1 MQKVIIDTNVLISAL
16 IQKSFPYQ
24 IIDELFIE
32 QRIELCISENIFA
45 EYLEV
50 LSRPKFAKYP
60 DFVSR
65 AENLLAEIEAKSLS
79 YKPKVRLDIIKDK
92 DDNKF
97 LELAD
102 ECSANFIITG
112 NTNDFTEE
120 NYKQTKIVTPK
131 FYWERFRPT

>member
-50 LSRPKFAKYP
+50 
-60 DFVSR
+60 
-65 AENLLAEIEAKSLS
+65 
-79 YKPKVRLDIIKDK
+79 
-92 DDNKF
+92 
-97 LELAD
+97 
-102 ECSANFIITG
+102 
-112 NTNDFTEE
+112 
-120 NYKQTKIVTPK
+120 
-131 FYWERFRPT
+131 